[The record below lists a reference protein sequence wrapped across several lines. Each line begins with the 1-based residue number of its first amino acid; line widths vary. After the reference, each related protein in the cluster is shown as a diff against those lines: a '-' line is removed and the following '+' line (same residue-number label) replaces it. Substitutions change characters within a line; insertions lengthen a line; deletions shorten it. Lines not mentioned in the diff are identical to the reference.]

1 MISCTW
7 CIYDRE
13 FYFTPEELDG
23 RDVQS
28 IVEKPELHIIA
39 RSSASL
45 DDQALFNQSRLEC
58 IKELSDPLFTTTGIP
73 VHYIVHF
80 FHGDGPA
87 QQFEAG
93 NNIGPCVCCT
103 VNADSI
109 RNLACVLMSNKNT
122 NRKATVCHQWQC

>member
-1 MISCTW
+1 MLSCT

-13 FYFTPEELDG
+13 FYFTPEELHVDG
-23 RDVQS
+23 IDVQS

-58 IKELSDPLFTTTGIP
+58 IKELSDPLFTTTGIS
-73 VHYIVHF
+73 VHDIVRF

-87 QQFEAG
+87 QQFDAG
-93 NNIGPCVCCT
+93 NNIGPFVCCT

-109 RNLACVLMSNKNT
+109 FSVCIQMSNKNT